1 MGSFMKVNAHP
12 YDCLLKNSHQL
23 SQVTGCCKMEERKM
37 EKKGGY
43 WGLKLKLEYAIVLCF
58 RNVAAATTALFFL
71 GNARAKLK

>member
-1 MGSFMKVNAHP
+1 
-12 YDCLLKNSHQL
+12 
-23 SQVTGCCKMEERKM
+23 MEERKM
-37 EKKGGY
+37 EKKGGN